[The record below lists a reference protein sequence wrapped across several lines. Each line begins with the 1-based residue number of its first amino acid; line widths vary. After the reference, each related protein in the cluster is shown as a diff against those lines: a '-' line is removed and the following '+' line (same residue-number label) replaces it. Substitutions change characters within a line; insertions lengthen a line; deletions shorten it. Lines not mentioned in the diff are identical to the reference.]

1 VNRLPQPAD
10 DGGSPEPIDYEEAL
24 RDLLS
29 KRRRRR
35 FTLTLRRFAD
45 PRPSSPAQVML
56 LGLALALAGAL
67 VPAVHVALLVGLG
80 LLAFGFITS
89 LIQPRGRTVSWRNRQ
104 IYLPPEKSWTHSLYY
119 VFYRRNK
126 PE

>member
-1 VNRLPQPAD
+1 MNRLPQPAD
-10 DGGSPEPIDYEEAL
+10 GDGSPEPIDYEEAL
-24 RDLLS
+24 RDLLV

-35 FTLTLRRFAD
+35 LTSTLRRIAD

-67 VPAVHVALLVGLG
+67 VSAIHLALLVGLG
-80 LLAFGFITS
+80 LLAFGFLTS

-104 IYLPPEKSWTHSLYY
+104 IYLPPEKSWTHSVYY
-119 VFYRRNK
+119 VFYRRDK